1 MTKEQAAQF
10 FKALNELQAQLDAL
24 KQPTSFEQCFPDEP
38 EPACDGLEGCGCGCD
53 ESEAEEKVILR
64 RGEVITA
71 PEDEAEIVSHELA
84 TQAQVI
90 VFTRDE
96 LIDFATRLTAR
107 VIISAKEAVTDT
119 SLDTDS
125 LVTLELNTW
134 SGNTIDIELDK
145 DTIVES
151 IHSEI
156 DDAINVDSD
165 SIEDEI
171 TDILSEM
178 YVESIHSEI
187 DDAIDTDEDAYSEV
201 KS

>member
-1 MTKEQAAQF
+1 MKD
-10 FKALNELQAQLDAL
+10 L
-24 KQPTSFEQCFPDEP
+24 FEQLEELSAKLADLKAFAEANASSEFEPCCNGECNCSSEDDEP
-38 EPACDGLEGCGCGCD
+38 EYDGAGFTYD
-53 ESEAEEKVILR
+53 DRVVNDQYRVREENVEKIILR
-64 RGEVITA
+64 RGEVVEA
-71 PEDEAEIVSHELA
+71 PDDEDEIDPHEA
-84 TQAQVI
+84 ASEAKVI
-90 VFTRDE
+90 VFSRDE

-119 SLDTDS
+119 SIDTDD
-125 LVTLELNTW
+125 LVSLELNAW

-145 DTIVES
+145 DKLVEC

-178 YVESIHSEI
+178 YSEI
-187 DDAIDTDEDAYSEV
+187 QS
-201 KS
+201 

>member
-1 MTKEQAAQF
+1 MKD
-10 FKALNELQAQLDAL
+10 L
-24 KQPTSFEQCFPDEP
+24 FEQLEEMSAKLADLKAFAEANASSEFEPCCNGECNCSSEDDEP
-38 EPACDGLEGCGCGCD
+38 EYDGAGFTYD
-53 ESEAEEKVILR
+53 DRVVNDQYRVREENVEKIILR
-64 RGEVITA
+64 RGEVVEA
-71 PEDEAEIVSHELA
+71 PDDEDEIDPHEA
-84 TQAQVI
+84 ASEAKVI
-90 VFTRDE
+90 VFSRDE

-119 SLDTDS
+119 SIDTDD
-125 LVTLELNTW
+125 LVSLELNAW

-145 DTIVES
+145 DKLVEC

-178 YVESIHSEI
+178 YSEI
-187 DDAIDTDEDAYSEV
+187 QS
-201 KS
+201 

>member
-1 MTKEQAAQF
+1 MKD
-10 FKALNELQAQLDAL
+10 L
-24 KQPTSFEQCFPDEP
+24 FEQLEEMSAKLADLKAFAEANASSEFEP
-38 EPACDGLEGCGCGCD
+38 CCDGECECYT
-53 ESEAEEKVILR
+53 EEKVILR

-107 VIISAKEAVTDT
+107 VITSAKEAVTDT
-119 SLDTDS
+119 SIDTDD
-125 LVTLELNTW
+125 LVSLELNTW
-134 SGNTIDIELDK
+134 NSNTIDIELDK
-145 DTIVES
+145 DKLIES

-156 DDAINVDSD
+156 DDTINVDSD

-178 YVESIHSEI
+178 Y
-187 DDAIDTDEDAYSEV
+187 SEV
-201 KS
+201 QS